1 MTVRSASQKRRW
13 ISRSCSFLFLNWL
26 ALCFRS
32 IITYHGL
39 DTTPDL
45 MAACGRSF
53 PTFFSTTP
61 SYPIVLPFCRFL
73 WDSVTIYL
81 LFLSFGAT
89 VPIGLTVIAPNIGRL
104 FGLLTFIPG
113 GVGTFEGA
121 MVLVFNS
128 LGVTLELAFAVMM
141 LYRFFSYWLYFPLG
155 LIFYK
160 QLSREEEIL
169 V

>member
-73 WDSVTIYL
+73 WERLPPAPL
-81 LFLSFGAT
+81 LLSMEYS
-89 VPIGLTVIAPNIGRL
+89 ND
-104 FGLLTFIPG
+104 
-113 GVGTFEGA
+113 
-121 MVLVFNS
+121 
-128 LGVTLELAFAVMM
+128 
-141 LYRFFSYWLYFPLG
+141 LG
-155 LIFYK
+155 LIKTSGYRTCK
-160 QLSREEEIL
+160 IGYSRHSANPIGSAHTWL
-169 V
+169 P